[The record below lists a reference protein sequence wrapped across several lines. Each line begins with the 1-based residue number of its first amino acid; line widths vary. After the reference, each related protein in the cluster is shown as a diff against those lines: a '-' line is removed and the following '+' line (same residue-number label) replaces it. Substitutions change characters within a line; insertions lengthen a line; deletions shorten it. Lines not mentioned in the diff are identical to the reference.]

1 MEIIDNMGEYELLGV
16 SEVAKLEK
24 VTSQQIYYRI
34 KEGIYETVNFNRG
47 KMRGILVK
55 YPKEKLMKRNE
66 KRYN

>member
-1 MEIIDNMGEYELLGV
+1 MEIIDNMGEYELLSV

-55 YPKEKLMKRNE
+55 YPKEKLMKCNG